1 VLYKLKKATT
11 VALLLILSVMLVSLP
26 EIGVVNAE
34 STIYIRADGS
44 VEPESTPISSV
55 DNVTYTF
62 TDNIYDE
69 IVVER
74 NDIVVDGS
82 GYTLQGQGIG
92 NGFYLDSINNVTIK
106 RTLIKRFSRGIM
118 LNSSS
123 FNVVSEN
130 NITDNWD
137 GVVLSWSSNNTI
149 SGNDITNNGWG
160 IYLRSSSNNTIITNN
175 IKKHLYAGERTP
187 LGVQLYRSSNNT
199 ISGNNI
205 TNNHSGIHI
214 DESSFNT
221 ICGNNITNNPYRGL
235 YLFKSLNNTIYQNNM
250 TNNGYSIFIHSSA
263 FNVVSENSITD
274 NEDGVVLYWSSNNN
288 IVTGNTITNN
298 SYGFASNGGIVSY
311 ENGTRFYYLSSN
323 NTISGNNV
331 TNNHLGVKL
340 YLSSNNI
347 IYHNNF
353 INNTQQIYDYSW
365 DHPEFPPSINSW
377 DDGYPSGG
385 NSWSDYNGGD
395 ANGDGIGDT
404 PYIIDENNQDNFP
417 LMNQVIIP
425 EFPTWI
431 FLPIFLMAT
440 LFTVIIK
447 KRVYRSKIK

>member
-1 VLYKLKKATT
+1 MGEQRTVLI
-11 VALLLILSVMLVSLP
+11 LLLILCFAIVS
-26 EIGVVNAE
+26 ISNNGIVNAE
-34 STIYIRADGS
+34 STIYIRTDGS
-44 VEPESTPISSV
+44 VDPETTPISSV

-69 IVVER
+69 IVIER

-82 GYTLQGQGIG
+82 GYMLQGQGIG
-92 NGFYLDSINNVTIK
+92 IGFYLDNINNVTIK
-106 RTLIKRFSRGIM
+106 RTVIKRFSKGIM

-123 FNVVSEN
+123 
-130 NITDNWD
+130 
-137 GVVLSWSSNNTI
+137 
-149 SGNDITNNGWG
+149 
-160 IYLRSSSNNTIITNN
+160 
-175 IKKHLYAGERTP
+175 
-187 LGVQLYRSSNNT
+187 
-199 ISGNNI
+199 
-205 TNNHSGIHI
+205 
-214 DESSFNT
+214 
-221 ICGNNITNNPYRGL
+221 
-235 YLFKSLNNTIYQNNM
+235 
-250 TNNGYSIFIHSSA
+250 

-274 NEDGVVLYWSSNNN
+274 NEDGVVLYWSSTNN